1 MYNKQ
6 IKRTV
11 QFQ

>member
-6 IKRTV
+6 IAV
-11 QFQ
+11 W